1 MRNLLASIFLTTGIL
16 VSCSVAE
23 QESGKVPVVVIT
35 DLYAPAQDPD
45 DNFDILLP
53 YAVENIDLKAVVFD
67 VTEDFRKPGPR
78 NDVRRDPGFIPVTQ
92 LNYLF
97 DTDVPCGCAPFAELT
112 SEDDAKMDASAF
124 ETKGIDLLFEVL
136 EQSDRPV
143 HIVSTGSCRPLAVAY
158 NRNPR
163 LMTSSK
169 VAKVHVIAGASSP
182 DFVEWNIAL
191 DTLAAARVLKSDM
204 NMAIYPC
211 ATEHGAFDL
220 GRHNAYWGLRTL
232 DFIPEM
238 EGPLGN
244 YCVYSLLSQTDI
256 DYLSYLDVPLSDE
269 DAEALDL
276 YWRDAS
282 LGCRH
287 HIWTVATWQ
296 QVAGLKLVTGADG
309 NAVFK
314 LASEIQSD
322 DVVFDEGLEYVSLD
336 VKDNGVFSFEY
347 SDQPTNVQIYYRSD
361 PAENERLL
369 NMALPELYR
378 NFKTD

>member
-1 MRNLLASIFLTTGIL
+1 MRNILVSIFLMTGIL
-16 VSCSVAE
+16 VSCSVAD
-23 QESGKVPVVVIT
+23 QENGKVPVIVIT

-45 DNFDILLP
+45 DNFDILIP
-53 YAVENIDLKAVVFD
+53 FAVENIDLKAVVFD
-67 VTEDFRKPGPR
+67 VTGDFRKPGPR

-97 DTDVPCGCAPFAELT
+97 DTDVPCGCAPFTELT

-124 ETKGIDLLFEVL
+124 ETKGIDLLFDVL

-163 LMTSSK
+163 LMISSK
-169 VAKVHVIAGASSP
+169 VAKVHVVAGASSP
-182 DFVEWNIAL
+182 DFIEWNIAL

-211 ATEHGAFDL
+211 ATEDGPFDA
-220 GRHNAYWGLRTL
+220 GINNAYWGLRTL
-232 DFIPEM
+232 DFITEM
-238 EGPLGN
+238 EEELRN
-244 YCVYSLLSQTDI
+244 YCAYSFLSKTDI
-256 DYLSYLDVPLSDE
+256 DYLNYLDVPLSDE
-269 DAEALDL
+269 DSETLNS
-276 YWRDAS
+276 YWRDEAAA
-282 LGCRH
+282 CRH

-296 QVAGLKLVTGADG
+296 QVAGLKLVTCPDG
-309 NAVFK
+309 SAEFK
-314 LASEIQSD
+314 SVSEIHAD

-378 NFKTD
+378 NFKTN